1 MRKDIE
7 TVQRIMHRN
16 NIQYTIQQTSN
27 DGQLFDLQLVK
38 KGEKK
43 GALPTKPSDPRITK
57 NLEDGKSRTELYDEW
72 TSKYGGYNRLKT
84 AYFAL
89 VKHIEKKKECVSFI
103 PIAIVDKKV
112 CETDEGLIDYCEN
125 ELGLEEVSVVR
136 HFILKN
142 TILIIDGFPL
152 SISSKKNRGVAIALS
167 STVPLILSEKSEK
180 TLKSIEN
187 YMKKKSEEKTM
198 TVDPKHDGIDEE
210 NTESLFK
217 ELMEK
222 NKSKIYKNRPGKQDS
237 VFSEEG
243 LGKFKELSLD
253 DRCAVI
259 TEAMNYFGMGSGIAN
274 LEAIGGTK
282 GCGTITKGSKLQKG
296 KTSLSIVDKSI
307 TGLFESIT
315 KVI

>member
-1 MRKDIE
+1 
-7 TVQRIMHRN
+7 
-16 NIQYTIQQTSN
+16 
-27 DGQLFDLQLVK
+27 
-38 KGEKK
+38 
-43 GALPTKPSDPRITK
+43 
-57 NLEDGKSRTELYDEW
+57 
-72 TSKYGGYNRLKT
+72 
-84 AYFAL
+84 
-89 VKHIEKKKECVSFI
+89 
-103 PIAIVDKKV
+103 
-112 CETDEGLIDYCEN
+112 
-125 ELGLEEVSVVR
+125 
-136 HFILKN
+136 
-142 TILIIDGFPL
+142 
-152 SISSKKNRGVAIALS
+152 
-167 STVPLILSEKSEK
+167 
-180 TLKSIEN
+180 
-187 YMKKKSEEKTM
+187 MKKKSEEKTM